1 MFNFDNE
8 TEEAILNIKTKIFA
22 DGADLNSM
30 IELNK
35 LSYIKGL
42 TTNPSLMR
50 KAGIDDYET
59 FAKSVLQ
66 NVKEKSV
73 SFEVF
78 SDNHDEMYIQAKKI
92 SSWGNNAFA
101 KIPICNTKKQYS
113 YDLIKKLSDENVK
126 LNITAIMTKDQIDG
140 VYNSLKKNTESFVS
154 IFAGRIADT
163 GVDPEAI
170 IKYAVDINKNF
181 NSEIIWASTREVL
194 NIFQCAKLGCDIIT
208 VTPELIGKLKNLG
221 KNLEEY
227 SVDTV
232 KMFYNDA
239 KSAGYEI

>member
-1 MFNFDNE
+1 MFSFDNE
-8 TEEAILNIKTKIFA
+8 TEEAILKIKTKIFA

-50 KAGIDDYET
+50 KAGIDNYET

-126 LNITAIMTKDQIDG
+126 LNITAIMTKDQVGG
-140 VYNSLKKNTESFVS
+140 VYNSLNKNTESFVS

-163 GVDPEAI
+163 GVEPEAI
-170 IKYAVDINKNF
+170 IKYAIDKNKNF

-227 SVDTV
+227 SIDTV
-232 KMFYNDA
+232 KMFYDDA
-239 KSAGYEI
+239 KLAGYKI

>member
-1 MFNFDNE
+1 MFNFDHK

-30 IELNK
+30 LELNK

-42 TTNPSLMR
+42 TTNPSLMK

-78 SDNHDEMYIQAKKI
+78 SDNHDEMYVQAKKI
-92 SSWGNNAFA
+92 SSWGDNAFA

-126 LNITAIMTKDQIDG
+126 LNITAIMTRDQIDG
-140 VYNSLKKNTESFVS
+140 VYNSLNKNTQSFVS

-163 GVDPEAI
+163 GVEPEAI

-194 NIFQCAKLGCDIIT
+194 NIFQCAKLGCNIIT
-208 VTPELIGKLKNLG
+208 VTPDLIGKLKNLG

-239 KSAGYEI
+239 RSAGYKI

>member
-1 MFNFDNE
+1 MFIFDKNI
-8 TEEAILNIKTKIFA
+8 EEKILSIKTKIFA

-30 IELNK
+30 LELNK

-42 TTNPSLMR
+42 TTNPTLMK
-50 KAGIDDYET
+50 KAGIHNYET
-59 FAKSVLQ
+59 FAKNVLE
-66 NVKEKSV
+66 NVKEKTV

-78 SDNHDEMYIQAKKI
+78 SDNHDEMYAQAKKI
-92 SSWGNNAFA
+92 SSWGKNAFA
-101 KIPICNTKKQYS
+101 KIPICNTEKKYS

-126 LNITAIMTKDQIDG
+126 LNITAIMTKEQIDN
-140 VYNSLKKNTESFVS
+140 VYNSLNKNTESYVS

-163 GVDPEAI
+163 GVDPEKI
-170 IKYAVDINKNF
+170 ITYAVKKNKIF
-181 NSEIIWASTREVL
+181 NSEIIWASTRELL

-208 VTPELIGKLKNLG
+208 VTPEIIGKLKNLG
-221 KNLEEY
+221 KNLEEC

-239 KSAGYEI
+239 KSVGYKI

>member
-1 MFNFDNE
+1 MFNFDHK
-8 TEEAILNIKTKIFA
+8 TEKAILNIKTKIFA

-50 KAGIDDYET
+50 KAGIDDYEK

-140 VYNSLKKNTESFVS
+140 VYNSLNKDTESFVS

-163 GVDPEAI
+163 GVDPESI
-170 IKYAVDINKNF
+170 IKYAVDINENF

-227 SVDTV
+227 SIDTV

>member
-1 MFNFDNE
+1 MFSFDNK

-50 KAGIDDYET
+50 KAGIDDYEK

-140 VYNSLKKNTESFVS
+140 VYNSLNKNTESFVS

-163 GVDPEAI
+163 GVEPEAI
-170 IKYAVDINKNF
+170 IKYAININENF

-227 SVDTV
+227 SVETV

-239 KSAGYEI
+239 RSAGYKI

>member
-1 MFNFDNE
+1 MFSFDNE
-8 TEEAILNIKTKIFA
+8 TEEAILKIKTKIFA

-78 SDNHDEMYIQAKKI
+78 SDNHEEMYTQAKKI

-140 VYNSLKKNTESFVS
+140 VYNSLNKNTESFVS

-170 IKYAVDINKNF
+170 IKYGIDINKNF

-208 VTPELIGKLKNLG
+208 VTPDLIGKLKNLG

-227 SVDTV
+227 SIDTV
-232 KMFYNDA
+232 KMFYDDA
-239 KSAGYEI
+239 KLAGYKI

>member
-1 MFNFDNE
+1 MFSFDNK

-50 KAGIDDYET
+50 KAGIDDYEI
-59 FAKSVLQ
+59 FAKSVLE

-78 SDNHDEMYIQAKKI
+78 SDNHDEMYLQAKKI
-92 SSWGNNAFA
+92 SSWGNNAFV
-101 KIPICNTKKQYS
+101 KIPVCNTKKQYS
-113 YDLIKKLSDENVK
+113 YNLIKKLSDENIK

-140 VYNSLKKNTESFVS
+140 VYNSLNKNTQSFVS

-170 IKYAVDINKNF
+170 IKYAIDINENF

-194 NIFQCAKLGCDIIT
+194 NILQCAKLGCDIIT

-239 KSAGYEI
+239 RLADYKI

>member
-1 MFNFDNE
+1 MFNFDNK
-8 TEEAILNIKTKIFA
+8 TEQAILNIKTKIFA

-30 IELNK
+30 IKLNK

-101 KIPICNTKKQYS
+101 KIPICNTKKKYS

-140 VYNSLKKNTESFVS
+140 VYNSLNKDTESFVS

-194 NIFQCAKLGCDIIT
+194 NIFQCAKLRCDIIT
-208 VTPELIGKLKNLG
+208 VTPELIGKLINLG

>member
-1 MFNFDNE
+1 MFSFDIK

-50 KAGIDDYET
+50 KAGIDDYEI
-59 FAKSVLQ
+59 FAKSVLE

-78 SDNHDEMYIQAKKI
+78 SDNHDEMYLQAKKI
-92 SSWGNNAFA
+92 SSWGNNAFV
-101 KIPICNTKKQYS
+101 KIPVCNTKKQYS
-113 YDLIKKLSDENVK
+113 YNLIKKLSDENIK

-140 VYNSLKKNTESFVS
+140 VYNSLNKNTQSFVS

-170 IKYAVDINKNF
+170 IKYAIDINENF

-194 NIFQCAKLGCDIIT
+194 NILQCAKLGCDIIT

-239 KSAGYEI
+239 RLADYKI

>member
-1 MFNFDNE
+1 MFNFDHK
-8 TEEAILNIKTKIFA
+8 TEKAILNIKTKIFA

-50 KAGIDDYET
+50 KAGIDNYEK

-140 VYNSLKKNTESFVS
+140 VYNSLNKDTESFVS

-163 GVDPEAI
+163 GVDPESI
-170 IKYAVDINKNF
+170 ITYAVDINENF

-227 SVDTV
+227 SIDTV

>member
-1 MFNFDNE
+1 MFSFDNK

-50 KAGIDDYET
+50 KAGIDDYEK

-140 VYNSLKKNTESFVS
+140 VYNSLNKNTESFVS

-163 GVDPEAI
+163 GVEPEEI
-170 IKYAVDINKNF
+170 IKYAIDINENF

-239 KSAGYEI
+239 RSAGYKI